1 MSPPQYV
8 PELEF
13 AAHVNVEL
21 GEPLELGSVLT
32 GQRRI
37 IPITGGS
44 ITGPLLNAEILDGG
58 ADWQMVSAD
67 GTAIIDTRYSART
80 ADGSLVYL
88 ATRGF
93 RHGPAEVL
101 ARVAAGE
108 DVARDE
114 YYFRL
119 QVNLEREARGL
130 NGLTTPSSSRQQV
143 ATQCRLSTTCSPC
156 DSAIAGA
163 LGRIRTC
170 AHGSGGRCS
179 IP

>member
-1 MSPPQYV
+1 MSPPEHI

-13 AAHVNVEL
+13 VAHVNVEL

-67 GTAIIDTRYSART
+67 GTAIIDTRYCART
-80 ADGSLVYL
+80 LDGSLIYL
-88 ATRGF
+88 ATSGF

-119 QVNLEREARGL
+119 QVNLE
-130 NGLTTPSSSRQQV
+130 
-143 ATQCRLSTTCSPC
+143 
-156 DSAIAGA
+156 
-163 LGRIRTC
+163 
-170 AHGSGGRCS
+170 SGGPGLEWLNNTVFIASAVRNAMS
-179 IP
+179 VVYDLFAVR

>member
-1 MSPPQYV
+1 MSPPQHV

-13 AAHVNVEL
+13 VAHVNVEL
-21 GEPLELGSVLT
+21 GEPSELGSVLI
-32 GQRRI
+32 GQRRV

-44 ITGPLLNAEILDGG
+44 ISGPLLNAEILDGG
-58 ADWQMVSAD
+58 ADWQIVSAD
-67 GTAIIDTRYSART
+67 GTAVIDTRYSART
-80 ADGSLVYL
+80 ADGSLIYL

-108 DVARDE
+108 DVARHE

-119 QVNLEREARGL
+119 QVNLESGGPGL
-130 NGLTTPSSSRQQV
+130 NGSITPSSLRQQV
-143 ATQCRLSTTCSPC
+143 VTQCRLSTTYSPC
-156 DSAIAGA
+156 DSSIAGA

-170 AHGSGGRCS
+170 AHTARRPMF

>member
-1 MSPPQYV
+1 MSSPQHV

-13 AAHVNVEL
+13 VAHVNVEL
-21 GEPLELGSVLT
+21 GAPMELGSVLT

-58 ADWQMVSAD
+58 ADWQVVTGD
-67 GTAIIDTRYSART
+67 GTALIDTRYSART
-80 ADGSLVYL
+80 DEGSLIYL
-88 ATRGF
+88 ATSGF
-93 RHGPAEVL
+93 RYGPPEVL

-119 QVNLEREARGL
+119 QVNLE
-130 NGLTTPSSSRQQV
+130 
-143 ATQCRLSTTCSPC
+143 
-156 DSAIAGA
+156 
-163 LGRIRTC
+163 
-170 AHGSGGRCS
+170 SGGPGLGWLNNTVFIASAGRNAMS
-179 IP
+179 VVYDLFAVR

>member
-1 MSPPQYV
+1 M
-8 PELEF
+8 EF

-93 RHGPAEVL
+93 RHGLAEVL

-108 DVARDE
+108 DVARDAVL
-114 YYFRL
+114 L
-119 QVNLEREARGL
+119 QTPSQPRAEARGL
-130 NGLTTPSSSRQQV
+130 NGLTTPSS
-143 ATQCRLSTTCSPC
+143 PP
-156 DSAIAGA
+156 AGRNA
-163 LGRIRTC
+163 MSVVYDLFAVR
-170 AHGSGGRCS
+170 
-179 IP
+179 